1 MSRGELMA
9 NDKAIQIDEVTSAR
23 KIKLVV
29 TDSVSSSE
37 SESTIAPMQLA
48 PNASAQ
54 MAVDTLPQPAPTIPT
69 QQTPNIPTQF
79 APNSSDRLAPNTP
92 PTPISNQPDSDSDEI
107 SDVIMDPEK
116 LMRDLPVDEFFRVLE
131 QSSPEQLQKLIHTF
145 EKGARTKSGSK
156 LVQKLISVPPE
167 PRSLFS
173 IVMWWEFR
181 RPLYNIAVGLAG
193 LPSLFLLKM
202 LGEPMTAFVICAIF
216 YGIFANV
223 CYSLGTPAEMVAK
236 ACWKEKAEN
245 YGPVLLTLGTIFS
258 VLLTIAIELIVISI
272 VACGLMIRF

>member
-1 MSRGELMA
+1 MA

-37 SESTIAPMQLA
+37 SESTMAPSQMA
-48 PNASAQ
+48 PDVSAQ
-54 MAVDTLPQPAPTIPT
+54 MTLDMPT
-69 QQTPNIPTQF
+69 QQAPNISKQQAPNIPTQLV
-79 APNSSDRLAPNTP
+79 PNPSEQSAPNTP
-92 PTPISNQPDSDSDEI
+92 PLPISNRSDSDSD
-107 SDVIMDPEK
+107 VIANPEK

-156 LVQKLISVPPE
+156 LVQTLISVPPE

-173 IVMWWEFR
+173 TVMWWESR
-181 RPLYNIAVGLAG
+181 RPLYNIVVGLAG
-193 LPSLFLLKM
+193 LSSLFLLPM
-202 LGEPMTAFVICAIF
+202 LGVPHAGLLICAIF

-223 CYSLGTPAEMVAK
+223 CYTLGTPAEMVAK

-258 VLLTIAIELIVISI
+258 VLLTIAIQLIVIAV
-272 VACGLMIRF
+272 VACGVMIRF